1 MSKILDA
8 EEKYFKV
15 AYGKAEK
22 EALEE
27 MAHGSEQANN
37 IVRDLAEDYGL
48 DKYIV
53 QTKDPQRPLAAV
65 QPLEGTEYLQYR

>member
-1 MSKILDA
+1 MSKLLDA
-8 EEKYFKV
+8 EEKYYKV

-53 QTKDPQRPLAAV
+53 
-65 QPLEGTEYLQYR
+65 